1 MNWIKYEDR
10 LPEDDPYREAKDE
23 IFELIRNALA
33 KCHADKL
40 TVKDLTDAID
50 DFFIKICKED

>member
-1 MNWIKYEDR
+1 MYMK
-10 LPEDDPYREAKDE
+10 DDPYREAKED